1 MEGKGTCGGRD
12 GWGGSRL
19 GCLEGRGKGE
29 REPGEREV
37 LMAATR
43 GE

>member
-1 MEGKGTCGGRD
+1 VEGKGTDGRD
-12 GWGGSRL
+12 EWGSRL
-19 GCLEGRGKGE
+19 VRRRAGE
-29 REPGEREV
+29 ERKPGEREV